1 MTVLDEERCRE
12 LVGKLC
18 SGLGWEVRPEPGMP
32 HVLFTG
38 EGRWIAFGGTWKSLY
53 ESFCESAYWFA
64 SAYGVACPFVGGI
77 PRWARLCSSPE
88 ELALKIEA
96 LL

>member
-18 SGLGWEVRPEPGMP
+18 SGLGWKVGPEPGMP

-53 ESFCESAYWFA
+53 ENFCESAYGF
-64 SAYGVACPFVGGI
+64 ACPFVGGI
-77 PRWARLCSSPE
+77 PRWAMLCSSPE
-88 ELALKIEA
+88 ELALKIEVS
-96 LL
+96 L